1 MLLFKS
7 FKSDIIQEAVKLTP
21 AQLDKPNSITGE
33 DRLDILKRLIQDNK
47 PLELVKGGTFLV
59 TEIDDALAQIEI
71 FKKLK
76 NVEKKEKQI
85 ISKSGTN
92 NNFFIVI
99 KF

>member
-71 FKKLK
+71 FKKL
-76 NVEKKEKQI
+76 NP
-85 ISKSGTN
+85 
-92 NNFFIVI
+92 FFL
-99 KF
+99 FFL